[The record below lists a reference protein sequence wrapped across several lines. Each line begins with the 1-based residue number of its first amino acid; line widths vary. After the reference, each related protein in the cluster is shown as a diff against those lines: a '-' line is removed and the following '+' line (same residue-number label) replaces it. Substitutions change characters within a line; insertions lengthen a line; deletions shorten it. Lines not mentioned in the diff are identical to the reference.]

1 GKADVIDDASSR
13 TLWVSIRDVM
23 PFAASGALGA
33 WPVWRIIC
41 PPAAGGA
48 FGQALAR
55 ETGGDVIYDW
65 GGGLIWAAVP
75 PKPDA
80 HARAVR
86 HRTSAAGGHATLIRA
101 AEDIRRAIDVFHPQ
115 APGLAALSER
125 VRASFDPKIILNRG
139 RLRRDALAR
148 RPNSHWR
155 RSPTPTS

>member
-55 ETGGDVIYDW
+55 ETGGDIIYDW
-65 GGGLIWAAVP
+65 GGGLIWAALP
-75 PKPDA
+75 PKSDA
-80 HARAVR
+80 QAALVRQRVEAAR
-86 HRTSAAGGHATLIRA
+86 GHAPLIRA
-101 AEDIRRAIDVFHPQ
+101 PEED
-115 APGLAALSER
+115 
-125 VRASFDPKIILNRG
+125 RG
-139 RLRRDALAR
+139 
-148 RPNSHWR
+148 
-155 RSPTPTS
+155 